1 MKATLGKY
9 NPKQDKERERRKE
22 EELERERELQKQK
35 QKKALQ
41 DSYNEMLNNLMS
53 TNIVKPTN
61 VEAQRI
67 LNILDILVKDIE
79 ILSFVD
85 TDFLFNFLDL
95 VSTKLPRDQMEK
107 ISPKTLELMKNQSKI
122 EFLFHELTK
131 PEEVGKYDLFFYF
144 KLKLM
149 VLKRCEGKEGKRRR

>member
-1 MKATLGKY
+1 MKTLNKY

-41 DSYNEMLNNLMS
+41 DTYNEMLNNLMS

-79 ILSFVD
+79 ILSYVD

-95 VSTKLPRDQMEK
+95 NATKLPKEQIEK
-107 ISPKTLELMKNQSKI
+107 ISAKALDLMKNQSKI
-122 EFLFHELTK
+122 EFKFHDLTK
-131 PEEVGKYDLFFYF
+131 PEEIGNFTHFS
-144 KLKLM
+144 
-149 VLKRCEGKEGKRRR
+149 C